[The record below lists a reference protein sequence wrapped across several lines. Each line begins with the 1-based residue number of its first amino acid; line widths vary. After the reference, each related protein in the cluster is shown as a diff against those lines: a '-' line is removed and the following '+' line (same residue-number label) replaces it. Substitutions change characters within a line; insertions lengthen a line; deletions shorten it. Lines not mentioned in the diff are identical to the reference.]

1 MSRKNKIIISISG
14 IVIVLLLL
22 LGLTYG
28 FYLTRINGNSSDK
41 SVTVSLANLELTYS
55 DGNGLVESNN
65 MIPGESI
72 TKTFTVENT
81 GNKKVINYLIYLEDV
96 VNTFEDK
103 NDLKVTLTCTS
114 NSGTCNGNT
123 LTYPSSNTVIGVN
136 DIEVKEKQ
144 EFSLKV
150 EFLET
155 NDNQDDNQN
164 KKFSGNVKLKDM
176 KSTSSEIVSN
186 EGENILEINN
196 AKAINHLLV
205 YGNSTQEVRSGKN
218 LIPYPYDNSNLTQNG
233 ITFKDNLDG
242 TINVSGTATS
252 DVYYRLASTT
262 ENLVAGNTYTLSG
275 CPTGGSSSTYHL
287 YVDDGKS
294 RKTNG
299 LDSGNGSTF
308 SLTELDASGDGKYR
322 IYIYI
327 KSGTTVNNLIFAPQL
342 ESGSTAT
349 DYEAYGETP
358 SPDIPSEINSVGDL
372 VTDTSDTNYG
382 KYKIPVT
389 ASSKNL
395 LEIYGFSTSGM
406 SGADSDKSLSNKYGT
421 TISTINPS
429 NELVV
434 TQTKTDNPSNPTN
447 YSNGYF
453 TVGVNNYLEVD
464 KEYKISMDIDIK
476 NNPLNVSAFMGLV
489 NGNKSFTFNVVDGQL
504 QAVFTWNKNGS
515 NKYIEIRCAG
525 ASFTVSNFM
534 ITEKEEDY
542 SYVPYK
548 KETTNIYLDEPLRKI
563 GDKSDYI
570 DLKNGK
576 VVRNIKNILL
586 STSLNKFNF
595 SSNWDNDNYT
605 TFYFLPEGLKKD
617 TFMSNYFK
625 KITGYGSDINEEGYT
640 SNANNDYLY
649 FKILKS
655 RASDNATLNTWLN
668 GKKVNISGVLE
679 EPINENI
686 SLPSILTNE
695 STKTIEIGTST
706 KPSKTQ
712 IEYVQ

>member
-218 LIPYPYDNSNLTQNG
+218 LIPYPYASD
-233 ITFKDNLDG
+233 DG
-242 TINVSGTATS
+242 TYNGVSVSSAKDGKITLNGTATS
-252 DVYYRLASTT
+252 SVNWSLINSVKRITLSP
-262 ENLVAGNTYTLSG
+262 GTYTFSAKGNKTITSG
-275 CPTGGSSSTYHL
+275 INIWLRTDNDVTYNAVTGNKTITVSESSTW
-287 YVDDGKS
+287 YVYF
-294 RKTNG
+294 TVN
-299 LDSGNGSTF
+299 
-308 SLTELDASGDGKYR
+308 
-322 IYIYI
+322 
-327 KSGTTVNNLIFAPQL
+327 SGTVIDNLTISIQL

-349 DYEAYGETP
+349 DYEAYGATP

-372 VTDTSDTNYG
+372 VTDTSDTNHG

-389 ASSKNL
+389 VSSKNL
-395 LEIYGFSTSGM
+395 WDRDIYVKSTSDNKTGYTVFLKEDYDWIKPNTTYTFSENVTIFADDTRTNPRTNIQFFYSDGSSSYSPYTNITKDGVKRRLSVTGTPTANKDITKIVVRLFDYGSNSGNIWHAEAENIQLEINST
-406 SGADSDKSLSNKYGT
+406 A
-421 TISTINPS
+421 
-429 NELVV
+429 
-434 TQTKTDNPSNPTN
+434 TD
-447 YSNGYF
+447 
-453 TVGVNNYLEVD
+453 
-464 KEYKISMDIDIK
+464 
-476 NNPLNVSAFMGLV
+476 
-489 NGNKSFTFNVVDGQL
+489 
-504 QAVFTWNKNGS
+504 
-515 NKYIEIRCAG
+515 
-525 ASFTVSNFM
+525 
-534 ITEKEEDY
+534 
-542 SYVPYK
+542 YVPYK
-548 KETTNIYLDEPLRKI
+548 KETTNIYLDEPIRKI

-576 VVRNIKNILL
+576 VVRNIKNMSLVGTENYGNIKDGNMNEFYL
-586 STSLNKFNF
+586 SLQNTLTAVS
-595 SSNWDNDNYT
+595 
-605 TFYFLPEGLKKD
+605 D
-617 TFMSNYFK
+617 TLVMSNYFK
-625 KITGYGSDINEEGYT
+625 GTNRNSVNKGMGGVSVSSNYLRITQSVDSKFNYDIATFKKWLKEKSTEGKPVIINYVVENPVEET
-640 SNANNDYLY
+640 VS
-649 FKILKS
+649 I
-655 RASDNATLNTWLN
+655 
-668 GKKVNISGVLE
+668 
-679 EPINENI
+679 
-686 SLPSILTNE
+686 PSILTNE

-712 IEYVQ
+712 IEYIK

>member
-1 MSRKNKIIISISG
+1 MSRKNKIVISISG

-65 MIPGESI
+65 MVPGESI

-114 NSGTCNGNT
+114 NNGTCNGNT
-123 LTYPSSNTVIGVN
+123 LTYPSSDTVIGVN

-155 NDNQDDNQN
+155 NDDQNDNQN

-205 YGNSTQEVRSGKN
+205 YGSSTQEVRSGKN
-218 LIPYPYDNSNLTQNG
+218 LAKISSYNRSSTTTLISDTNGVYRVKGNDGENPISWSSGNINILFDNLSTANKTITVSFYATRYNDGVWKSSSDSVAQIRLEGADSSNASGYNLTNYDNYPIGEKTLLKATFTPTFDVAKIVFFLNG
-233 ITFKDNLDG
+233 MEWEIDT
-242 TINVSGTATS
+242 
-252 DVYYRLASTT
+252 
-262 ENLVAGNTYTLSG
+262 NT
-275 CPTGGSSSTYHL
+275 
-287 YVDDGKS
+287 VQI
-294 RKTNG
+294 
-299 LDSGNGSTF
+299 
-308 SLTELDASGDGKYR
+308 E
-322 IYIYI
+322 
-327 KSGTTVNNLIFAPQL
+327 
-342 ESGSTAT
+342 EGSTAT

-358 SPDIPSEINSVGDL
+358 SPDIPSEIDSVGDL

-395 LEIYGFSTSGM
+395 IPYPYASNDGTYNGVSINTTEDGKIILNGTATSSVNWSLISSVKRVTLSPGTYTFSAKGNKTITSG
-406 SGADSDKSLSNKYGT
+406 
-421 TISTINPS
+421 INIW
-429 NELVV
+429 LR
-434 TQTKTDNPSNPTN
+434 TDNDVTYNAVTGNKTVTVSESSTW
-447 YSNGYF
+447 YVYF
-453 TVGVNNYLEVD
+453 TVNSGTIIDDLTISIQLE
-464 KEYKISMDIDIK
+464 S
-476 NNPLNVSAFMGLV
+476 
-489 NGNKSFTFNVVDGQL
+489 
-504 QAVFTWNKNGS
+504 GS
-515 NKYIEIRCAG
+515 TA
-525 ASFTVSNFM
+525 T
-534 ITEKEEDY
+534 D
-542 SYVPYK
+542 YVPYK

-570 DLKNGK
+570 DLKNGN

-586 STSLNKFNF
+586 STSLNKFYF

-605 TFYFLPEGLKKD
+605 TFYFLPEGFKKD

-625 KITGYGSDINEEGYT
+625 KITGYGSNINEEGYSSST
-640 SNANNDYLY
+640 NNDYLY

-655 RASDNATLNTWLN
+655 RASDNATLNTWLD

-686 SLPSILTNE
+686 SLPSILTDE
-695 STKTIEIGTST
+695 STRTIEIGTSI

-712 IEYVQ
+712 IEYIK

>member
-96 VNTFEDK
+96 INTFEDK

-218 LIPYPYDNSNLTQNG
+218 LAKISRYRTAAGTIISDANG
-233 ITFKDNLDG
+233 IYRVKGDEGYGAAAASAGQTFIYLNPISSTNKKITVSFYATRYTDGKWKD
-242 TINVSGTATS
+242 S
-252 DVYYRLASTT
+252 STT
-262 ENLVAGNTYTLSG
+262 VFQLLFGPDESNYAKTNKIFSDYTQYPIGERKLITYTFT
-275 CPTGGSSSTYHL
+275 PTYDL
-287 YVDDGKS
+287 QIMCI
-294 RKTNG
+294 RLN
-299 LDSGNGSTF
+299 NMEWEI
-308 SLTELDASGDGKYR
+308 ELNTLQ
-322 IYIYI
+322 I
-327 KSGTTVNNLIFAPQL
+327 
-342 ESGSTAT
+342 EEGSTAT
-349 DYEAYGETP
+349 DYEPYGATP

-389 ASSKNL
+389 VSSKNL
-395 LEIYGFSTSGM
+395 WNN
-406 SGADSDKSLSNKYGT
+406 D
-421 TISTINPS
+421 IN
-429 NELVV
+429 V
-434 TQTKTDNPSNPTN
+434 
-447 YSNGYF
+447 
-453 TVGVNNYLEVD
+453 
-464 KEYKISMDIDIK
+464 SMDK
-476 NNPLNVSAFMGLV
+476 NKRSAL
-489 NGNKSFTFNVVDGQL
+489 FTFNASDYDWIKSNITYTFSEKVIVYEDDTRTNPRLACTIEYSDGTSTYNSVPL
-504 QAVFTWNKNGS
+504 TKGTTKNNVSITFKTSDKKVSAIKIRLCDYGS
-515 NKYIEIRCAG
+515 NSGNIWHAEAENMQLEVNST
-525 ASFTVSNFM
+525 AT
-534 ITEKEEDY
+534 D
-542 SYVPYK
+542 YVPYK

-563 GDKSDYI
+563 GNKSDYI

-576 VVRNIKNILL
+576 VVRNIDSYTFSGDENFVSEGNTKLYSFRKIEGMPSSNSVNSLSNRYRITSQNYNSITDASLFQYGNSYINL
-586 STSLNKFNF
+586 GNAGKSTISEFKEWLKSNTVKVIWSTSK
-595 SSNWDNDNYT
+595 
-605 TFYFLPEGLKKD
+605 E
-617 TFMSNYFK
+617 
-625 KITGYGSDINEEGYT
+625 
-640 SNANNDYLY
+640 
-649 FKILKS
+649 
-655 RASDNATLNTWLN
+655 NTET
-668 GKKVNISGVLE
+668 V
-679 EPINENI
+679 
-686 SLPSILTNE
+686 SLPSILTDE
-695 STKTIEIGTST
+695 STKTIEIRTNI

>member
-65 MIPGESI
+65 MVPGESI

-114 NSGTCNGNT
+114 NNGTCNGNT
-123 LTYPSSNTVIGVN
+123 LTYPSSDTVIGVN

-155 NDNQDDNQN
+155 NDDQNDNQN

-218 LIPYPYDNSNLTQNG
+218 LAKISSYNRSSTTTLISDTNGVYRVKGNDGENPISWSSGNINILFDNLSTANKTITVSFYATRYNDGVWKSSSDSVAQIRLEGADSSNASGYNLTNYDNYPIGEKTLLKATFTPTFDVAKIVFFLNG
-233 ITFKDNLDG
+233 MEWEIDT
-242 TINVSGTATS
+242 
-252 DVYYRLASTT
+252 
-262 ENLVAGNTYTLSG
+262 NT
-275 CPTGGSSSTYHL
+275 
-287 YVDDGKS
+287 VQI
-294 RKTNG
+294 
-299 LDSGNGSTF
+299 
-308 SLTELDASGDGKYR
+308 E
-322 IYIYI
+322 
-327 KSGTTVNNLIFAPQL
+327 
-342 ESGSTAT
+342 EGSTAT

-358 SPDIPSEINSVGDL
+358 SPDIPSEIDSVGDL

-395 LEIYGFSTSGM
+395 IPYPYASNDGTYNGVSINTTEDGKIILNGTATSSVNWSLISSVKRVTLSPGTYTFSAKGNKTITSG
-406 SGADSDKSLSNKYGT
+406 
-421 TISTINPS
+421 INIW
-429 NELVV
+429 LR
-434 TQTKTDNPSNPTN
+434 TDNDVTYNAVTGNKTVTVSESSTW
-447 YSNGYF
+447 YVYF
-453 TVGVNNYLEVD
+453 TVNSGTIIDDLTISIQLE
-464 KEYKISMDIDIK
+464 S
-476 NNPLNVSAFMGLV
+476 
-489 NGNKSFTFNVVDGQL
+489 
-504 QAVFTWNKNGS
+504 GS
-515 NKYIEIRCAG
+515 TA
-525 ASFTVSNFM
+525 T
-534 ITEKEEDY
+534 D
-542 SYVPYK
+542 YVPYK

-586 STSLNKFNF
+586 STSLNKFYF

-605 TFYFLPEGLKKD
+605 TFYFLPEGFKKD

-625 KITGYGSDINEEGYT
+625 KITGYGSNINEEGYSSST
-640 SNANNDYLY
+640 NNDYLY

-655 RASDNATLNTWLN
+655 RASDNATLNTWLD

-686 SLPSILTNE
+686 SLPSILTDE
-695 STKTIEIGTST
+695 STRTIEIGTSI

-712 IEYVQ
+712 IEYIK